1 MKPNGVCG
9 GDMSIKSKFFVSS
22 IIMLVL
28 PVFLMVLITA
38 FILVLVAGYLPSV
51 SVDFGRAA
59 AFSANPVL
67 QKYVLLWL
75 FVLIAVV
82 AACCAGVT
90 AYLSRTILTPLRKM
104 SDAMEHIANG
114 DLDYEFTCS
123 GDKEIKEVYDAL
135 DRLRISLKDS
145 VSENIRH
152 EKEYRRLIANI
163 SHDLKTPITSI
174 KGYVEGIHDGV
185 ANTPE
190 KLEKYLKTIS
200 QKAIVLEG
208 LADSLSVYSR
218 LDFENE
224 TYNHE
229 KCELC
234 SFVMNVLDD
243 YSIDLHDADINL
255 KIGEDLKSESVY
267 VMLDKKKIRRVLVNV
282 IGNAIKYK
290 KPEAESE
297 LKVDLSRETN
307 GAILSFA
314 DNGIGIKQ
322 EEERKVFEAFY
333 RSDSARTPETSG
345 SGLGLSIA
353 DMIVRDHGGRIWMRA
368 NEKSDGVTVYIF
380 FPDKKSDK

>member
-1 MKPNGVCG
+1 MEPNGVCG

-59 AFSANPVL
+59 AFSSNPVL

-75 FVLIAVV
+75 LVLIAVV

-224 TYNHE
+224 TYNPE

-255 KIGEDLKSESVY
+255 KIGEDLKNESVY

-290 KPEAESE
+290 KPEADSE

-353 DMIVRDHGGRIWMRA
+353 DMIVRDHGGRIWMRT

>member
-1 MKPNGVCG
+1 
-9 GDMSIKSKFFVSS
+9 MSIKSKFFVSS